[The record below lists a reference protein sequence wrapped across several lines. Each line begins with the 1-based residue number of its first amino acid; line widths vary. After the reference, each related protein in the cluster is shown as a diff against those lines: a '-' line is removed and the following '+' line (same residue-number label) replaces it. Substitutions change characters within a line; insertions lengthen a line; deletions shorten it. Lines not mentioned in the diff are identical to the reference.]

1 MKCVIVAAGSS
12 TRLRPLTDDL
22 PKCLLPIRGK
32 TILARTIEGLLAAG
46 ITKIAIVVGFQAGKI
61 RTFLRD
67 QFPNAKIRF
76 ILNPNF
82 AVTNNAYSLLLA
94 REFFL
99 DSKSSTKSNDHLLIL
114 DSDIVFHPGLL
125 RSIGDQ
131 GEENRIAVRVKG
143 SHDMEE
149 VRVSTDDSGII
160 NRIGKGLS
168 LERSLGESVGIE
180 RFNHESAQSMFE
192 ILQRRVEHGAGRKE
206 YYEMSFQAMI
216 DLGVKI
222 KAVDVSDF
230 PVIEIDTLLDLEFA
244 EQVIVPSIEADTDV
258 RVR

>member
-12 TRLRPLTDDL
+12 TRLRPLTDTL

-32 TILARTIEGLLAAG
+32 TILARAMEGLLAAG
-46 ITKIAIVVGFQAGKI
+46 ITQIAIVVGFQAEKI
-61 RTFLRD
+61 HTFLREKY
-67 QFPNAKIRF
+67 PNVKTRF

-82 AVTNNAYSLLLA
+82 ALTNNAYSLLLA

-99 DSKSSTKSNDHLLIL
+99 DSKASTKSDDHLLIL
-114 DSDIVFHPGLL
+114 DSDIIFHPGVL
-125 RSIGDQ
+125 RSLEGQ

-149 VRVSTDDSGII
+149 VRVSTDHAGTID
-160 NRIGKGLS
+160 RIGKEIT

-180 RFNHESAQSMFE
+180 RFNHESAQLMFE
-192 ILQRRVEHGAGRKE
+192 ILVRRVERGAGRKE
-206 YYEMSFQAMI
+206 YYEMSFQEMI

-230 PVIEIDTLLDLEFA
+230 PVIEIDTPPDLELA